1 MNIAVIGAGAWGTAL
16 ARQAASNGNECVI
29 IGRDP
34 EVIGAINSHHR
45 NPKYFPDITLDSRI
59 TGSLSYECLKDVKAV
74 ILAVPSRQIEDVT
87 KTADRYVTR
96 SVIWI
101 CAAKGF
107 FPNTNER
114 MSQVIRRCVRKEHC
128 EGIVSL
134 IGPSFAEEVVKG
146 GLTAI
151 DAVSEEP
158 EAARKTQLLFS
169 NEHFRVYTG
178 SDLIGAE
185 TASSMKNIIAIAA
198 GMAEG
203 RGLGHN
209 ALAGL
214 ITRGL
219 AEITRFGVALGGD
232 PKSFLGL
239 SGVGD
244 LVLTCTSRQ
253 SRNFSAGYMIGKE
266 DSAEGF
272 WENNRKTVEGVSTCE
287 VLYGYAK
294 ELGVELPITNEMYEV
309 LFRGAKP
316 SESIDRLMRRE
327 LKAEEWSSKE

>member
-1 MNIAVIGAGAWGTAL
+1 MNVTVIGAGAWGTAL
-16 ARQAASNGNECVI
+16 AQQAASNGNECVI

-34 EVIGAINSHHR
+34 EVIRAINTQHR
-45 NPKYFPDITLDSRI
+45 NPKYFPDTILDSRV
-59 TGSLSYECLKDVKAV
+59 TGSLSYDCLKGAEAV
-74 ILAVPSRQIEDVT
+74 ILAVPSRQIEEVT
-87 KTADRYVTR
+87 LTADRYADR
-96 SVIWI
+96 PEIWI

-107 FPNTNER
+107 FPHTKER
-114 MSQVIRRCVRKEHC
+114 MSQVIKRCVSKDHC
-128 EGIVSL
+128 AGIVSL

-151 DAVSEEP
+151 DAVSEDQN
-158 EAARKTQLLFS
+158 AARTAQLLFS
-169 NEHFRVYTG
+169 NETFRVYTG

-198 GMAEG
+198 GMAAG

-219 AEITRFGVALGGD
+219 AEITRFGAALGGN

-244 LVLTCTSRQ
+244 LVLTCTSKQ

-272 WENNRKTVEGVSTCE
+272 WKNNRKTVEGVSTCE
-287 VLYGYAK
+287 VLYEYAK